1 MRHGI
6 FTLLTVITVTV
17 GLAACN
23 ATTSGSSGNGSAEQ
37 ASTNTQTT
45 AKRVR
50 LSRAEILSLYT
61 GKTTRASDHSIAYK
75 PDGTWVSD
83 SGTTGRWSVA
93 SDGTLV
99 LTGGLNLRLQVFRE
113 GNRFYHR
120 NARSG
125 AGGYYTLG

>member
-6 FTLLTVITVTV
+6 LTLLTVSAVTV

-23 ATTSGSSGNGSAEQ
+23 TTTSSSSGNGSAEQ

-50 LSRAEILSLYT
+50 LSRAEIIRLYT
-61 GKTTRASDHSIAYK
+61 GKTTRASDHSITYK

-83 SGTTGRWSVA
+83 SGTTGRWSVT

-99 LTGGLNLRLQVFRE
+99 LTGGLNLRLQVFRD